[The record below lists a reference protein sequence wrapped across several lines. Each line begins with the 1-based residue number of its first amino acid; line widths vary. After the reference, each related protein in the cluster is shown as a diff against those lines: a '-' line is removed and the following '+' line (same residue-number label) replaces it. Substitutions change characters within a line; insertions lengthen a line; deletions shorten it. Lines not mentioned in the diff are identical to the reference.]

1 MAGTIGTQLFTHTHT
16 HTNTH
21 THTHNTHVCHF
32 LRPNTRV
39 NNIHRNQALFPDVK
53 FNYDDLSAEEQ
64 AETQRRLRAVLPN
77 NHSSLDGAQ
86 QLEYVVHWTTPKDE
100 AY

>member
-1 MAGTIGTQLFTHTHT
+1 MQ
-16 HTNTH
+16 
-21 THTHNTHVCHF
+21 
-32 LRPNTRV
+32 
-39 NNIHRNQALFPDVK
+39 
-53 FNYDDLSAEEQ
+53 FNYDDLPAEEQ